1 MVWSGSDRWM
11 GERMAKRDTT
21 VAARRRAQILDGAER
36 SILDLGWE
44 ATTFTTIAER
54 SNVARGALNYFFR
67 DKHDLLL
74 ALVARLFERQVMTL
88 EHMTAPV
95 EGVTPDGA
103 ALVGQILHRVAESDD
118 AELAVFRVVLA
129 VFDAAPHD
137 PELARQ
143 VGAYM
148 AFWRGKLEALL
159 ADGSARGTL
168 RVTDPAATTGWFL
181 AAIHGLAIQRV
192 LGQNRELVRRSAAD
206 LWATLAP
213 ASDGPTAYAARYPP
227 QTAVPP
233 LDS

>member
-1 MVWSGSDRWM
+1 M

-44 ATTFTTIAER
+44 ATTFTTIAAR

-74 ALVARLFERQVMTL
+74 ALVGRLFERQVARL
-88 EHMTAPV
+88 ERMTAPV
-95 EGVTPDGA
+95 EGVARDGA
-103 ALVGQILHRVAESDD
+103 AMIGLIVDRVAESDD
-118 AELAVFRVVLA
+118 EELAAFQLVLA

-143 VGAYM
+143 VAAYL
-148 AFWRGKLEALL
+148 AFWRGKLVTLL
-159 ADGSARGTL
+159 ADGQARGTL
-168 RVTDPAATTGWFL
+168 RVTDPSATAGWFL

-192 LGQNRELVRRSAAD
+192 LGQSRELVRRSAAD
-206 LWATLAP
+206 LWAALVTATDPPAAYSATYPRHSAAAP
-213 ASDGPTAYAARYPP
+213 SE
-227 QTAVPP
+227 
-233 LDS
+233 S